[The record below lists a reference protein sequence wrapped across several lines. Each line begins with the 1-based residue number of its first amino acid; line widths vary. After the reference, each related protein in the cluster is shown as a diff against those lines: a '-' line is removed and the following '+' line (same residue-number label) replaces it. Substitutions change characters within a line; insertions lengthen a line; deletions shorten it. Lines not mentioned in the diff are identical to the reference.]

1 MKLKAPAQFQEK
13 MAIGCTKKRLVLD
26 IKQSRHILLL
36 FMDLKP
42 KNKVHLLCSYG
53 YAPDQTP
60 ALLPGENDNATVNTI
75 SYQ

>member
-1 MKLKAPAQFQEK
+1 MWTNVAYEFESA
-13 MAIGCTKKRLVLD
+13 CVV
-26 IKQSRHILLL
+26 SRENGNR
-36 FMDLKP
+36 DLKP

-75 SYQ
+75 SYE

>member
-1 MKLKAPAQFQEK
+1 MKLKAPA
-13 MAIGCTKKRLVLD
+13 
-26 IKQSRHILLL
+26 KQTYIAVVYGSESQ
-36 FMDLKP
+36 KTG